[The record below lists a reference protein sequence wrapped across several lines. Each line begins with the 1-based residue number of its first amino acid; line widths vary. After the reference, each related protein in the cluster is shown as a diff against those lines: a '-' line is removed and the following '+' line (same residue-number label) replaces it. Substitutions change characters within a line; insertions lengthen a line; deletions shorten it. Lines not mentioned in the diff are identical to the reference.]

1 MVEHWMDWASLLLR
15 WLHVIT
21 AIAWIGSSF
30 YFIWLDLSL
39 RKATRLPDGVHG
51 ESWSVHGGGFYHV
64 QKYMVA
70 PDSMPKELHW
80 FKYESYFTWISGFAL
95 LVVTYYWSAE
105 AFLIDSSV
113 RDLSV
118 SQAIGISIGSL
129 VAGWIV
135 YDVVCKTPIG
145 RNLLLLGA
153 AVYMIIILA
162 ALAYGEVFGSRAAL
176 LHVGAVV
183 ATWMTGNVFFIIIPN
198 QKKVVASLKRGET
211 PDPALGQ
218 QAKQRSTHNNYL
230 TLPVLFM
237 MLSNH
242 YPMTF
247 VGEDL
252 WILVG
257 LVVLIGAIIR
267 DYFNISHSGA
277 AGLRVRWQWPTAS
290 ALIII
295 LALWTRPETLA
306 LDGQQVVTDQQVHSI
321 VMTHCAGCHAAR
333 PTAAGYTA
341 PPKGMILETLSDVQ
355 KYKAQVYAQSVS
367 SQAMPVG
374 NLTQMTLEERAILG
388 HWLEKH

>member
-39 RKATRLPDGVHG
+39 RKAARLPDGVHG

-95 LVVTYYWSAE
+95 LAVTYYWGAE

-162 ALAYGEVFGSRAAL
+162 ALAYGEIFGSRAAL

-198 QKKVVASLKRGET
+198 QKKVVASLQRGET

-267 DYFNISHSGA
+267 DYFNTSHSGA

-290 ALIII
+290 VLIII

-306 LDGQQVVTDQQVHSI
+306 LDAQQVITDQQVHSI

-341 PPKGMILETLSDVQ
+341 PPKGVILETLSDVQ

>member
-21 AIAWIGSSF
+21 GIAWIGSSF

-39 RKATRLPDGVHG
+39 RKPTGLPDGVHG
-51 ESWSVHGGGFYHV
+51 ESWSVHGGGFYHA

-95 LVVTYYWSAE
+95 LAVTYYWSAD

-162 ALAYGEVFGSRAAL
+162 ALAYGEIFGSRAAL

-198 QKKVVASLKRGET
+198 QKKVVASLQRGEA

-267 DYFNISHSGA
+267 DYFNTSHSGA

-306 LDGQQVVTDQQVHSI
+306 LDAQQVITDQQVHSI

-341 PPKGMILETLSDVQ
+341 PPKGVILETLSDVQ
-355 KYKAQVYAQSVS
+355 RYKAQVYAQSVS

-374 NLTQMTLEERAILG
+374 NMTEMTLEERAILG

>member
-1 MVEHWMDWASLLLR
+1 M
-15 WLHVIT
+15 
-21 AIAWIGSSF
+21 
-30 YFIWLDLSL
+30 
-39 RKATRLPDGVHG
+39 
-51 ESWSVHGGGFYHV
+51 
-64 QKYMVA
+64 QKYLVA

-95 LVVTYYWSAE
+95 LVVTYYWGAE

-113 RDLSV
+113 QDLSV
-118 SQAIGISIGSL
+118 LQAIGISVGSL

-162 ALAYGEVFGSRAAL
+162 AYHGQVFGLRAPCMSAPL
-176 LHVGAVV
+176 WRPYDGQRFLHH
-183 ATWMTGNVFFIIIPN
+183 NSEP
-198 QKKVVASLKRGET
+198 KKVVASLQRGEA
-211 PDPALGQ
+211 PDPTLGQ
-218 QAKQRSTHNNYL
+218 YKATLTHNNYL

-267 DYFNISHSGA
+267 DYFNTSHSGA
-277 AGLRVRWQWPTAS
+277 AGLR
-290 ALIII
+290 
-295 LALWTRPETLA
+295 
-306 LDGQQVVTDQQVHSI
+306 DQVVADGIGINHHTRAVDQARNIGTRCRRSLQITVQYRDDPLCRLSRS
-321 VMTHCAGCHAAR
+321 AAHGGRLYR
-333 PTAAGYTA
+333 PAEGR
-341 PPKGMILETLSDVQ
+341 D
-355 KYKAQVYAQSVS
+355 
-367 SQAMPVG
+367 
-374 NLTQMTLEERAILG
+374 RDAI
-388 HWLEKH
+388 

>member
-21 AIAWIGSSF
+21 GIAWIGSSF

-39 RKATRLPDGVHG
+39 RKPTGLPDGVHG
-51 ESWSVHGGGFYHV
+51 ESWSVHGGGFYHA

-95 LVVTYYWSAE
+95 LAVTYYWSAD

-162 ALAYGEVFGSRAAL
+162 ALAYGEIFGSRAAL

-198 QKKVVASLKRGET
+198 QKKVVASLQRGEA

-267 DYFNISHSGA
+267 DYFNTSHSGA

-290 ALIII
+290 VLMII

-306 LDGQQVVTDQQVHSI
+306 LDAQQVITDQQVHSI

-341 PPKGMILETLSDVQ
+341 PPKGVILETLSDVQ
-355 KYKAQVYAQSVS
+355 RYKAQVYAQSVS

-374 NLTQMTLEERAILG
+374 NMTEMTLEERAILG

>member
-21 AIAWIGSSF
+21 GIAWIGSSF

-39 RKATRLPDGVHG
+39 RKPTRLPNGVHG
-51 ESWSVHGGGFYHV
+51 ESWSVHGGGFYHA

-95 LVVTYYWSAE
+95 LAVTYYWSAE

-162 ALAYGEVFGSRAAL
+162 ALAYGEIFGSRAAL

-198 QKKVVASLKRGET
+198 QKKVVASLQRGEA

-267 DYFNISHSGA
+267 DYFNTSHSGA

-306 LDGQQVVTDQQVHSI
+306 LDAQQVITDQQVHSI

-333 PTAAGYTA
+333 PMAAGYTA
-341 PPKGMILETLSDVQ
+341 PPKGVILETLSDVQ
-355 KYKAQVYAQSVS
+355 RYKAQVYAQSVS

-374 NLTQMTLEERAILG
+374 NLTEMTLEERAILG

>member
-39 RKATRLPDGVHG
+39 RRTTRLPDGVHG

-64 QKYMVA
+64 QKYLVVPA
-70 PDSMPKELHW
+70 SMPKELHW
-80 FKYESYFTWISGFAL
+80 FKYESYFTWVSGFAL
-95 LVVTYYWSAE
+95 LVVTYYWGAE

-113 RDLSV
+113 QDLSV
-118 SQAIGISIGSL
+118 LQAIGISVGSL
-129 VAGWIV
+129 VVGWIV
-135 YDVVCKTPIG
+135 YDLVCKTPVG

-153 AVYMIIILA
+153 VVYMIIILA
-162 ALAYGEVFGSRAAL
+162 ALAYSEIFGSRAAL

-198 QKKVVASLKRGET
+198 QKKVVASLQRGET
-211 PDPALGQ
+211 PDAALGQ

-267 DYFNISHSGA
+267 DYFNTSHSGV
-277 AGLRVRWQWPTAS
+277 AGLRIKWQWPTAS
-290 ALIII
+290 ALIIM

-306 LDGQQVVTDQQVHSI
+306 LDAKQAITDQQVHNI
-321 VMTHCAGCHAAR
+321 VTIHCAGCHAAR
-333 PTAAGYTA
+333 PTTAGYTA
-341 PPKGMILETLSDVQ
+341 PPKGVILETLSDVQ
-355 KYKAQVYAQSVS
+355 RYKAQVYAQSVS
-367 SQAMPVG
+367 SHAMPPG
-374 NLTQMTLEERAILG
+374 NMTQMTPEERAILG

>member
-21 AIAWIGSSF
+21 GIAWIGSSF

-39 RKATRLPDGVHG
+39 RKPTRLPNGVHG
-51 ESWSVHGGGFYHV
+51 ESWSVHGGGFYHA

-95 LVVTYYWSAE
+95 LAVTYYWSAE

-162 ALAYGEVFGSRAAL
+162 ALAYGEIFGSRAAL

-198 QKKVVASLKRGET
+198 QKKVVASLQRGEA

-267 DYFNISHSGA
+267 DYFNTSHSGV
-277 AGLRVRWQWPTAS
+277 AGVRVRWQWPTAS

-306 LDGQQVVTDQQVHSI
+306 LDAQQVITDQQVHSI

-333 PTAAGYTA
+333 PMAAGYTA
-341 PPKGMILETLSDVQ
+341 PPKGVVLETLSDVQ
-355 KYKAQVYAQSVS
+355 RYKAQVYAQSVS

-374 NLTQMTLEERAILG
+374 NLTEMTLEERAILG

>member
-64 QKYMVA
+64 QKYLVA

-95 LVVTYYWSAE
+95 LVVTYYWGAE

-113 RDLSV
+113 QDLSV
-118 SQAIGISIGSL
+118 LQAIGISVGSL

-153 AVYMIIILA
+153 VVYMIIILA
-162 ALAYGEVFGSRAAL
+162 ALAYSEIFGSRAAL

-198 QKKVVASLKRGET
+198 QKKVVASLQRGEA

-267 DYFNISHSGA
+267 DYFNTSHSGA

-290 ALIII
+290 VLIII
-295 LALWTRPETLA
+295 LALWTRPETWR
-306 LDGQQVVTDQQVHSI
+306 S
-321 VMTHCAGCHAAR
+321 M
-333 PTAAGYTA
+333 
-341 PPKGMILETLSDVQ
+341 
-355 KYKAQVYAQSVS
+355 QSKS
-367 SQAMPVG
+367 LQISRCIAS
-374 NLTQMTLEERAILG
+374 
-388 HWLEKH
+388 

>member
-39 RKATRLPDGVHG
+39 RKAARLPDGVHG

-95 LVVTYYWSAE
+95 LAVTYYWGAE

-162 ALAYGEVFGSRAAL
+162 ALAYGEIFGSRAAL

-198 QKKVVASLKRGET
+198 QKKVVASLQRGEA

-267 DYFNISHSGA
+267 DYFNTSHSGA

-290 ALIII
+290 VLIII

-306 LDGQQVVTDQQVHSI
+306 LDAQQVITDQQVHSI